1 MLSHLEVPKKQL
13 PEFRNLS
20 IRWAI
25 AAALF
30 LVPLELTGLAPLSQ
44 LVAPGI
50 MVPVTEGL
58 DLALANSI
66 IGGTFVFGVLL
77 CWLSR
82 TPELLVWLIQTA
94 GLAVIFVVA
103 RRQKWSGI
111 TALLAGF
118 VYLCLTFVVVLSIGS
133 GHGLIGGYNEIVKAI
148 SKEMDQSLAL
158 YKKTSTGTYKAEIE
172 NWSLWFHSTIIY
184 FLPGLL
190 ASVYLVISLT
200 NILIAKIYLD
210 RKLKIDA
217 FGPAF
222 IQWKLPDQL
231 VWAMIASGGL
241 AFLGKGIYK
250 TGGNNALLV
259 LSTMYFLQGI
269 AITAFYFKRLKV
281 PTFIRWI
288 TYILLSIQWYG
299 LLIFVIV
306 GLSDTWFDL
315 RSRAPASE

>member
-1 MLSHLEVPKKQL
+1 VLSHLEVPKKQL
-13 PEFRNLS
+13 PESRNLP
-20 IRWAI
+20 IKWGI
-25 AAALF
+25 AAAL
-30 LVPLELTGLAPLSQ
+30 LLLPLELTGLAPLSQ

-50 MVPVTEGL
+50 LVSVTEGL

-66 IGGTFVFGVLL
+66 IGGTFVVGILL

-82 TPELLVWLIQTA
+82 TPELSVWLIQTA
-94 GLAVIFVVA
+94 GLTIIFVVA

-111 TALLAGF
+111 TVLLAGF
-118 VYLCLTFVVVLSIGS
+118 VYLCLTFVVVLSVGS
-133 GHGLIGGYNEIVKAI
+133 GHGLIGGYNEIIKAI

-158 YKKTSTGTYKAEIE
+158 YKKASTGAYKLEIE
-172 NWSLWFHSTIIY
+172 NWSLWFRSTIIH

-190 ASVYLVISLT
+190 ASIYLVISLT
-200 NILIAKIYLD
+200 NILIAKIYLA

-222 IQWKLPDQL
+222 VQWKLPDQL

-241 AFLGKGIYK
+241 AFLGKDIYK
-250 TGGNNALLV
+250 TGGDNALLV
-259 LSTMYFLQGI
+259 LSSMYFLQGI
-269 AITAFYFKRLKV
+269 AITAFYFRRLKV
-281 PTFIRWI
+281 PTFIQWI

-306 GLSDTWFDL
+306 GLSDVWFDL